1 MLLAIL
7 RKSIII
13 IGAFAEARENSP
25 LEENVASLLEY
36 LEAP

>member
-13 IGAFAEARENSP
+13 IGAFATARENSP
-25 LEENVASLLEY
+25 LEENIASLLGY
-36 LEAP
+36 VEAP